1 MKRCQSILLNYPNVN
16 TDQAVAAFKVD
27 VAKNEK
33 HRLEKAAGMPQYL
46 INATRLMNERKDWVN
61 LPVRR
66 QNTCVEK
73 PS

>member
-1 MKRCQSILLNYPNVN
+1 
-16 TDQAVAAFKVD
+16 VD

-33 HRLEKAAGMPQYL
+33 HRLEKAAGMSQYL

-73 PS
+73 PATY